1 MHCKKAVSKPMVL
14 VIQRNRGVLET
25 PGLRGRASIKEART
39 GFQEPGRPQFH
50 TDPKRIFPGIVEEEN
65 TTYFEKKM
73 KVNWNLQNILV
84 EIKMGKKCISIPS
97 YNGVKT
103 QLPYCSL
110 EYSFWEMKHG
120 F

>member
-1 MHCKKAVSKPMVL
+1 MVL
-14 VIQRNRGVLET
+14 VIQKNRGVLET
-25 PGLRGRASIKEART
+25 QGLRGRASIKEART

-50 TDPKRIFPGIVEEEN
+50 TNPKRIFPGIVEEEN
-65 TTYFEKKM
+65 TTYFEKM
-73 KVNWNLQNILV
+73 EVNWILQNILV
-84 EIKMGKKCISIPS
+84 EIKVAKNLTSIFS

-103 QLPYCSL
+103 QPPWCSL